1 MKITPIVTDAAINF
15 ADCVPQVK
23 EIMLHAFENIY
34 TYENVLEGDPDD
46 FEVFYSSDEPT
57 NDYGGAFIVSI
68 YGSYLLHDIREEQ
81 KVWWVDDPTECT
93 ILTYSLSK
101 ISDNANN

>member
-15 ADCVPQVK
+15 ADCNPQVK

-68 YGSYLLHDIREEQ
+68 YGSYLLHDLRVEDVVCDEENQ
-81 KVWWVDDPTECT
+81 IECT
-93 ILTYSLSK
+93 IAIYSLSK